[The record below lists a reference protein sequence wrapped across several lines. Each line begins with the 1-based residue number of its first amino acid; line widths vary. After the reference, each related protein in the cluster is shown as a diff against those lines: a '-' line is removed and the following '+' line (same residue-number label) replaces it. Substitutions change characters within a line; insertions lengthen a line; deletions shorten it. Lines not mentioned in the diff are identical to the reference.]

1 MCLLQ
6 GADIFCAKINLEVQ
20 VASEKAIAAIE
31 RNGGVITTSYYDPRS
46 LREYTDT
53 NSANMFRAPTK
64 SETLMLKNVF
74 CFRGP
79 H

>member
-1 MCLLQ
+1 MRSSLPSCSNSDCPEGGSTKHILMGQGIVCLLQ

-46 LREYTDT
+46 LREY
-53 NSANMFRAPTK
+53 
-64 SETLMLKNVF
+64 
-74 CFRGP
+74 
-79 H
+79 